1 MGKRK
6 DEVRQMPIMVEYR
19 VGGGVAWGE
28 KKKNKRARGA
38 GMAVFALTRALTR
51 A

>member
-28 KKKNKRARGA
+28 KKKTNVPEEREWRSSRLL
-38 GMAVFALTRALTR
+38 VR
-51 A
+51 